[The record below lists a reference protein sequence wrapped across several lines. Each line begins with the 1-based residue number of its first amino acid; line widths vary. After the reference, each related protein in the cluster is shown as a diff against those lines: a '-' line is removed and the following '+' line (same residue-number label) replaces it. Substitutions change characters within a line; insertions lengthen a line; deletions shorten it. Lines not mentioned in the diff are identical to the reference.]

1 MKEVKMKEKT
11 YWKLLK
17 VVIVI
22 NFFMQEIMKISL
34 WLGLL
39 LVILDFSVAT
49 YGLRYLNKETIQHQ
63 EKFKI
68 GNKITDKLYFLIFI
82 ILIITYLYSLSLE
95 RNTIIKVLIITIAL
109 ISSNLYE
116 KNQKTKKK

>member
-1 MKEVKMKEKT
+1 MKEKT

-82 ILIITYLYSLSLE
+82 ILIITYVYSLSLE
-95 RNTIIKVLIITIAL
+95 RNTIIKVIIITIAL

-116 KNQKTKKK
+116 KNQKTK